1 MNNFL
6 REISCAYHIQIS
18 AQEYYLFATSV
29 YLFASAASVKF
40 IFLIITETSREQ
52 PKGKLAFFVLIHCE
66 IEAQKYG
73 SKLEVSERY
82 I

>member
-18 AQEYYLFATSV
+18 AQEYLFATSV

-40 IFLIITETSREQ
+40 IFLIITETSQEQ

-73 SKLEVSERY
+73 SKLEFSERY